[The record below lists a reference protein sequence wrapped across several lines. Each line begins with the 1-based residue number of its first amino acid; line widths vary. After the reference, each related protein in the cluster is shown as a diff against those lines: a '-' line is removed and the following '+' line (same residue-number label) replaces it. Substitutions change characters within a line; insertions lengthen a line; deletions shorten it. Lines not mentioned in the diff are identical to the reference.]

1 MQLRVDTAAL
11 TGAAP
16 TIASAAGRTAAG
28 GPVAVTALA
37 LAAAGAGQPGLSAA
51 VERLA
56 AATSVAHD
64 VTGAGV
70 RLLAAIAAGGQ
81 VYADSDQALAA
92 DLRRR

>member
-16 TIASAAGRTAAG
+16 TLASAAGRTAAG
-28 GPVAVTALA
+28 GPVAVSALA
-37 LAAAGAGQPGLSAA
+37 LAAAGAGQPGLAAA